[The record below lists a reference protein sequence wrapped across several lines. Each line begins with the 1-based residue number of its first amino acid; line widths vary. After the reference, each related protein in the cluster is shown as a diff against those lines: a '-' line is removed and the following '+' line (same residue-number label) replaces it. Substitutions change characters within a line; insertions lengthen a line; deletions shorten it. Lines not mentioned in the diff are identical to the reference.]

1 MILLIVIA
9 AWIFVISVVAGLCA
23 AARVGDLTQVA
34 HASANS
40 GRGRAESPAWEPLEH
55 LEIGARAPLR
65 PVRPAES
72 GASLLRRDGVA
83 A

>member
-1 MILLIVIA
+1 V
-9 AWIFVISVVAGLCA
+9 
-23 AARVGDLTQVA
+23 
-34 HASANS
+34 
-40 GRGRAESPAWEPLEH
+40 EPLEH